1 MCVEENGIKVF
12 FVNLKYSYAV
22 LPHFKILLFFISLNL
37 ICGQSVNTMSSFLT
51 LFIHLKQTM
60 LYSVWDANSRMC
72 DNMVMKRSYVQ
83 RLRQEVKLGIVLKEQ
98 VSYVDCFLHV

>member
-1 MCVEENGIKVF
+1 M
-12 FVNLKYSYAV
+12 
-22 LPHFKILLFFISLNL
+22 FFISLIL
-37 ICGQSVNTMSSFLT
+37 ICGQSVNTMCLFLT

-72 DNMVMKRSYVQ
+72 DSMVMKRSYVQ

-98 VSYVDCFLHV
+98 VSSVDFFCIYKYIVSCHLAKIDLFDHHDHACTWI

>member
-1 MCVEENGIKVF
+1 MYCA
-12 FVNLKYSYAV
+12 NLKSSYAG
-22 LPHFKILLFFISLNL
+22 LPHSKILLFFISLIL
-37 ICGQSVNTMSSFLT
+37 ICGQSVNTMSLFLT

-72 DNMVMKRSYVQ
+72 DSMVMKRSYVQ

-98 VSYVDCFLHV
+98 VSSVDFLHI

>member
-1 MCVEENGIKVF
+1 MFCA
-12 FVNLKYSYAV
+12 NLRCSYVV
-22 LPHFKILLFFISLNL
+22 LCRSRILLFLISLIL
-37 ICGQSVNTMSSFLT
+37 TCGQYINNMSLFLT

-72 DNMVMKRSYVQ
+72 DSMIMKRSYVQ

-98 VSYVDCFLHV
+98 VSSVDFLHI